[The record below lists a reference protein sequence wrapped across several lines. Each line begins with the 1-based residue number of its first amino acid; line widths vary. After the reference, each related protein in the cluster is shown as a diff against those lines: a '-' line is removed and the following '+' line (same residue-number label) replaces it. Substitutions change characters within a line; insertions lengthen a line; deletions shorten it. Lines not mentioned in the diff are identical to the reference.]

1 MNIVVTSDQL
11 GTKTPCEYAKIIIK
25 MTGDAFGKS

>member
-11 GTKTPCEYAKIIIK
+11 GRKPYEYAKIIIK